1 MSNDMSNDISNEA
14 TDGATTD
21 ATRSSRFDRMKVE
34 VVSGGTQAPEEVP
47 KATLQTT
54 LLGALAWV
62 ALFVLLFISSPWR
75 LVFVIGLLI
84 SVMLHEL
91 GHYWTARKS
100 GMKVTQYFIGFGPR
114 LWSVTRGGVEY
125 GVRAYPLGGFVKII
139 GMTNVDEVAPE
150 DEPYTYR
157 QGTYARRMWVITAGS
172 VMHAIIALA
181 LVIGVYATAGQLGQS
196 GKVTINA
203 ITTES
208 PAELAGMRAGDV
220 LLSVDG
226 ASVTKEADVA
236 DALTI
241 GHKPGDQV
249 ELSILRDGQPL
260 ILQAT
265 LAQNTN
271 APEGVVK
278 AFLGIQY
285 SSVSLVP
292 MSLGSAIV
300 EGPKDLAVGIGQA
313 TVAIAK
319 VINPVNVYGHL
330 VGTNNDPATRP
341 GTIVGATSVSSD
353 VGKFDGWAGMLVFLA
368 NINLVLGVINMF
380 PLLPLDG
387 GHAAIATYERVR
399 SRQGRRYY
407 ADVNKLMPVAAVCL
421 ALLAFMF
428 LTGLYL
434 DIAKS

>member
-1 MSNDMSNDISNEA
+1 MTHDTDND
-14 TDGATTD
+14 TDSGTGSD
-21 ATRSSRFDRMKVE
+21 ARPGRFERMKVE

-47 KATLQTT
+47 QASVQTT
-54 LLGALAWV
+54 MLGVLAWL
-62 ALFVLLFISSPWR
+62 ALFVLLYISSPWR
-75 LVFVIGLLI
+75 LVFVIALLI

-114 LWSVTRGGVEY
+114 LWSVTKGGVEY

-172 VMHAIIALA
+172 AMHAIIALV
-181 LVIGVYATAGQLGQS
+181 LVVAVYSTAGQVAQS
-196 GKVTINA
+196 GKVTIQA
-203 ITTES
+203 ITTDS
-208 PAELAGMRAGDV
+208 PAAIAGLQAGDV

-226 ASVTKEADVA
+226 TAVTKESEVADV
-236 DALTI
+236 LTLD
-241 GHKPGDQV
+241 HQPGDQV
-249 ELSILRDGQPL
+249 DLAIVRDGTPL

-278 AFLGIQY
+278 AFLGINY
-285 SSVSLVP
+285 SSVDRVP
-292 MSLGSAIV
+292 MSLRTAIV
-300 EGPKDLAVGIGQA
+300 EGPKELAIGVGQA

-319 VINPVNVYGHL
+319 VINPVNVFGHL

-341 GTIVGATSVSSD
+341 GTIVGATNVSSD
-353 VGKFDGWAGMLVFLA
+353 VGTFDGWAGMLVFLA

-387 GHAAIATYERVR
+387 GHAAIATYERLR
-399 SRQGRRYY
+399 SRKGRRYY
-407 ADVNKLMPVAAVCL
+407 ADVNKLMPVAAVCI

-434 DIAKS
+434 DIAKN

>member
-1 MSNDMSNDISNEA
+1 MTHDIDSDTGNDN
-14 TDGATTD
+14 GA
-21 ATRSSRFDRMKVE
+21 RPGRFERMKVE
-34 VVSGGTQAPEEVP
+34 VVSGGTQAPEAVP
-47 KATLQTT
+47 EASFTTT
-54 LLGALAWV
+54 LLGALAWLT
-62 ALFVLLFISSPWR
+62 LFVLLYISSPWR
-75 LVFVIGLLI
+75 LVFVVALLI

-114 LWSVTRGGVEY
+114 LWSVTKGGVEY

-150 DEPYTYR
+150 DEHYTYR

-172 VMHAIIALA
+172 AMHAIIALV
-181 LVIGVYATAGQLGQS
+181 LVVAVYATAGQVAQS
-196 GKVTINA
+196 GKVTIEA
-203 ITTES
+203 ITTGS
-208 PAELAGMRAGDV
+208 PAAIAGLQAGDV
-220 LLSVDG
+220 LLSVG
-226 ASVTKEADVA
+226 GTAVTKESDVA
-236 DALTI
+236 DALTTT
-241 GHKPGDQV
+241 HQPGDQV
-249 ELSILRDGQPL
+249 DLAILRDGEPL
-260 ILQAT
+260 TLHAT

-278 AFLGIQY
+278 AFLGINY
-285 SSVSLVP
+285 SSVDRVP
-292 MSLGSAIV
+292 MSLGAALV
-300 EGPKDLAVGIGQA
+300 EGPKELATGVGQA
-313 TVAIAK
+313 TVAITK
-319 VINPVNVYGHL
+319 VLNPVNVFGHL
-330 VGTNNDPATRP
+330 VGTNNDPSTRP
-341 GTIVGATSVSSD
+341 GTIIGATNVSSD
-353 VGKFDGWAGMLVFLA
+353 VGSFDGWAGMLVFLA

-387 GHAAIATYERVR
+387 GHAAIATYERLR
-399 SRQGRRYY
+399 SRKGRRYY

>member
-1 MSNDMSNDISNEA
+1 MSNDISNE
-14 TDGATTD
+14 TTD
-21 ATRSSRFDRMKVE
+21 TTTTEDARPSRFDRMKVE

-47 KATLQTT
+47 QASLQTT
-54 LLGALAWV
+54 LLGALAWL
-62 ALFVLLFISSPWR
+62 ALFVALFISSPWQ
-75 LVFVIGLLI
+75 LVFVVGLLI

-172 VMHAIIALA
+172 VMHGIIALA

-203 ITTES
+203 ITADS
-208 PAELAGMRAGDV
+208 PAQLAGMQAGDV
-220 LLSVDG
+220 LLAVD
-226 ASVTKEADVA
+226 STPVTKEADVA

-241 GHKPGDQV
+241 GHKPGDEV

-260 ILQAT
+260 TLQAT

-292 MSLGSAIV
+292 MSLGSAV
-300 EGPKDLAVGIGQA
+300 VQGPKDLAVGIGQA

-330 VGTNNDPATRP
+330 VGSNNDPATRP

-353 VGKFDGWAGMLVFLA
+353 VGEFDGWAGMLVFLA

-387 GHAAIATYERVR
+387 GHAAIATYERLR
-399 SRQGRRYY
+399 SRKGRRYY

>member
-1 MSNDMSNDISNEA
+1 MPSLV
-14 TDGATTD
+14 
-21 ATRSSRFDRMKVE
+21 SR
-34 VVSGGTQAPEEVP
+34 A
-47 KATLQTT
+47 
-54 LLGALAWV
+54 
-62 ALFVLLFISSPWR
+62 
-75 LVFVIGLLI
+75 LLI

-114 LWSVTRGGVEY
+114 LWSVTKGGVEY

-150 DEPYTYR
+150 DEHYTYR

-172 VMHAIIALA
+172 AMHAIIALV
-181 LVIGVYATAGQLGQS
+181 LVVAVYATAGQVAQS
-196 GKVTINA
+196 GKVTIEA
-203 ITTES
+203 ITTGS
-208 PAELAGMRAGDV
+208 PAAIAGLQAGDV
-220 LLSVDG
+220 LLSVG
-226 ASVTKEADVA
+226 GTAVTKESDVA
-236 DALTI
+236 DALTTT
-241 GHKPGDQV
+241 HQPGDQV
-249 ELSILRDGQPL
+249 DLAILRDGEPL
-260 ILQAT
+260 TLHAT

-278 AFLGIQY
+278 AFLGINY
-285 SSVSLVP
+285 SSVDRVP
-292 MSLGSAIV
+292 MSLGAALV
-300 EGPKDLAVGIGQA
+300 EGPKELATGVGQA
-313 TVAIAK
+313 TVAITK
-319 VINPVNVYGHL
+319 VLNPVNVFGHL
-330 VGTNNDPATRP
+330 VGTNNDPSTRP
-341 GTIVGATSVSSD
+341 GTIIGATNVSSD
-353 VGKFDGWAGMLVFLA
+353 VGSFDGWAGMLVFLA

-387 GHAAIATYERVR
+387 GHAAIATYERLR
-399 SRQGRRYY
+399 SRKGRRYY